1 MGRSC
6 HYICSSPCPA
16 EAPPEMPAPE
26 LAHSVPPTPPSLSP
40 HTSPARHIP
49 EGLRPSWS
57 PCQQFRALC
66 SAARLLRQVKAL
78 TGAWG
83 SWLYSWICLCLPR
96 QRGRSLAFR
105 APGPHLPAGLG
116 GCSARQAAVPLAAAS
131 EDGVREAW
139 SAVAWE
145 LRNVLAPAW
154 LPHLRNQGNLTQQ
167 PAVLFPQCL
176 GQLRKSGLPDRAGA
190 REKQTAPSLSSEVR
204 VQRIAARGSILS
216 ALLGPGL
223 MCRGQV

>member
-1 MGRSC
+1 M
-6 HYICSSPCPA
+6 
-16 EAPPEMPAPE
+16 
-26 LAHSVPPTPPSLSP
+26 
-40 HTSPARHIP
+40 
-49 EGLRPSWS
+49 
-57 PCQQFRALC
+57 
-66 SAARLLRQVKAL
+66 KAL

-105 APGPHLPAGLG
+105 APGPHLPARLG

-131 EDGVREAW
+131 EDGARKAW

-190 REKQTAPSLSSEVR
+190 REKQTVPSLSSEVR
-204 VQRIAARGSILS
+204 VQRIAARGGILR
-216 ALLGPGL
+216 ALLRPGL
-223 MCRGQV
+223 MCRGQASGVMEQPGVSGSGLCPHEARWEAPCSEFAWVWFGFPPCCLQLCVPGQVPWLL